1 MTQQQL
7 TTDVYTHVAIISSGS
22 VYYLTEQKYQQY
34 KLANKGDI
42 IQLPDGSSF
51 NVSHIVDV
59 PTVDNYEKQHP
70 KKEQPNMQQPPN
82 KPLESFEDIVEEFQ
96 PLANK
101 FMFGNLLPLVVKT
114 HKAMTEWQGDFK
126 SFCVKHKAMTATG
139 AICAGKY
146 RDSKGY
152 NRTAVFAYPFFVAV
166 KKLIDT
172 RKARHEYAEAKSWDD
187 LLGAKEAI
195 GQV

>member
-1 MTQQQL
+1 MGMNEQQL
-7 TTDVYTHVAIISSGS
+7 TLEVYTHVAIVSSGS
-22 VYYLTEQKYQQY
+22 AYYLT
-34 KLANKGDI
+34 
-42 IQLPDGSSF
+42 
-51 NVSHIVDV
+51 
-59 PTVDNYEKQHP
+59 KQ

-82 KPLESFEDIVEEFQ
+82 KALETFVDIVEEFQ

-101 FMFGNLLPLVVKT
+101 FMFGNMLPLVIKT

-172 RKARHEYAEAKSWDD
+172 RKARQEYAEERSWDD
-187 LLGAKEAI
+187 LTGAKEAI
-195 GQV
+195 GQS